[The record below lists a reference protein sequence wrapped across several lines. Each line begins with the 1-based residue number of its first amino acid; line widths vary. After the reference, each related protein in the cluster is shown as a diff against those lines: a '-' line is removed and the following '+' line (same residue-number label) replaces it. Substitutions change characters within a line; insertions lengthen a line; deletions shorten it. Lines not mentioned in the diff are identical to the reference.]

1 MMAFDMRPFNHSFFN
16 MEPSDFF
23 KDFGRHMLNDA
34 FTTSQIRIDIKEL
47 DDAYVVEAE
56 LPGMDK
62 ENIQLKFENNVL
74 TIAAQNTVEDRKEDE
89 AGRIIRQERHFSNM
103 QRQFTFNN
111 VDESNIKA
119 SYQNGM
125 LNVTLGKRTPGRSTN
140 SDIPID

>member
-1 MMAFDMRPFNHSFFN
+1 MAFDMRPFNHSFFN

-23 KDFGRHMLNDA
+23 KDFGRHMLDDA
-34 FTTSQIRIDIKEL
+34 FTTSHIKTDIKEL

-74 TIAAQNTVEDRKEDE
+74 TITAQHSVEDRKEDE
-89 AGRIIRQERHFSNM
+89 EGRMIRQERHFSNM
-103 QRQFTFNN
+103 QRSFTFNN
-111 VDESNIKA
+111 VDENNIKA

>member
-23 KDFGRHMLNDA
+23 KDFGRHMLDDT
-34 FTTSQIRIDIKEL
+34 FTTSQIRTDIKEL

-89 AGRIIRQERHFSNM
+89 EGRIIRQERHFSNM

>member
-1 MMAFDMRPFNHSFFN
+1 MAFDMRPFNHSFFN

-23 KDFGRHMLNDA
+23 KDFGRHMLDDA
-34 FTTSQIRIDIKEL
+34 FTTSQIRTDIKEL
-47 DDAYVVEAE
+47 DDTYVVEAE

-74 TIAAQNTVEDRKEDE
+74 TIVAQNTVEDRKEDE
-89 AGRIIRQERHFSNM
+89 VGRIIRQERHFSNM

>member
-1 MMAFDMRPFNHSFFN
+1 MAFDMRPFNHSFFN

-23 KDFGRHMLNDA
+23 KDFGRHMLDDA
-34 FTTSQIRIDIKEL
+34 FTTSQIITDIKEL

-56 LPGMDK
+56 LPGMNK

-74 TIAAQNTVEDRKEDE
+74 TIAAQNTVEERKEDE
-89 AGRIIRQERHFSNM
+89 KGRIIRQERHFSNM

-140 SDIPID
+140 ADIPID

>member
-1 MMAFDMRPFNHSFFN
+1 MAFDMRPFNHSFFN

-23 KDFGRHMLNDA
+23 KDFGRHMLDDA
-34 FTTSQIRIDIKEL
+34 FTTSQIRTDIKEL
-47 DDAYVVEAE
+47 DDAYIVEAE

-74 TIAAQNTVEDRKEDE
+74 TITAQNTVEDRKEDE
-89 AGRIIRQERHFSNM
+89 EGRIIRQERHFSNM

>member
-1 MMAFDMRPFNHSFFN
+1 MAFDMRPFHHSFFN

-23 KDFGRHMLNDA
+23 KDFGRHMLDEA
-34 FTTSQIRIDIKEL
+34 LTTSHIRTDIKEL

-89 AGRIIRQERHFSNM
+89 VGRVIRQERHFSNM

-125 LNVTLGKRTPGRSTN
+125 LSVTLGKRTPGRSTN

>member
-1 MMAFDMRPFNHSFFN
+1 MAFDMRPFNHSFFN

-23 KDFGRHMLNDA
+23 KDFGRHMLDEA
-34 FTTSQIRIDIKEL
+34 FATPHIRTDIKEL
-47 DDAYVVEAE
+47 DDAYVIEAE

-74 TIAAQNTVEDRKEDE
+74 TIAAHNTVKNHKEDE
-89 AGRIIRQERHFSNM
+89 EGHVIRQERHFNRM
-103 QRQFTFNN
+103 QRQFTFHN

-125 LNVTLGKRTPGRSTN
+125 LNVTLNKRTPGRSSN